1 MAKRPN
7 LGQIASSAF
16 SVGHLNSAFEKID
29 TAFDN
34 TLSRDGSTPNTMLS
48 DLDMNSSSILNADG
62 IQGTSI
68 TVDNATIGGKLFSG
82 TIEWRSDWL
91 TATAYQKLDVT
102 RYGGDLYVCLI
113 AHTSGV
119 FMTDYTDL
127 KWELF
132 IENTVGPTGEGVPS
146 GGTTNQVL
154 TKVDGTDYNTQWST
168 PSGLSDGDKGDIT
181 VSTGGTAWAIDA
193 GAVTLS
199 KMANLAA
206 STILGNNT
214 GSPATPIAL
223 TATQVRTLIN
233 VADGATANS
242 SDATL
247 LARANHTGTQAAST
261 ISDFSSAADAR
272 IAAASINA
280 LSDVIVTTPS
290 TGQVIKYN
298 GTNWVNDTDATGGGG
313 VSDGDKGDITVSGG
327 GTVWT
332 IDNSA
337 VTLAKQADMATASVV
352 YRKTA
357 GAGAPEV
364 QTLATLKTDLGL
376 TGTNSGDQT
385 SIVGITG
392 TKAQFNTAVT
402 DGDILYV
409 GDVTTNA
416 THTGDVTGSGALTI
430 DPTAISGKTLATIVG
445 ADHLLF
451 FDATD
456 SLLKKGLA
464 SDLIGVAGAT
474 NLSYTAATRVLASD
488 TGTDATLPLVVAA
501 GDAGLMTGAD
511 KTILDTLNAAYVFGQ
526 LTANYTLTSSTAVQ
540 KLFNWST
547 NGAVTLSTG
556 RYRFSCMVYITSMSA
571 TSGNAAFS
579 LAGTA
584 TLADQ
589 IMHVIGIDSAAPLAA
604 VAQTGSATVTSATVA
619 SMVRADNGTGMVV
632 TIEGMFN
639 VTVTGT
645 VIPSVQLVTAAAA
658 IVQAGSFFECER
670 IADTGSNTRGTWS

>member
-619 SMVRADNGTGMVV
+619 SMVRADNGAGMVV